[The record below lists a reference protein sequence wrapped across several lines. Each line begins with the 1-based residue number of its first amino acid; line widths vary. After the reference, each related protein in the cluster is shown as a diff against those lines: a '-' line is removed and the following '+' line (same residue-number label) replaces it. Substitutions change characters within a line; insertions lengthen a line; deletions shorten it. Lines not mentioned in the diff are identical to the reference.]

1 MDEEIKR
8 LLEKTVETL
17 NDRIVELKKMIMQIL
32 LIAIQEIDNKEY
44 IKAKDTLYSMIVA
57 IEIGEDLT

>member
-32 LIAIQEIDNKEY
+32 LIAIQKIENEEY
-44 IKAKDTLYSMIVA
+44 IKAKDALYSMIVA
-57 IEIGEDLT
+57 IEIGEDLI